1 MRSQHIAMTW
11 EHYEQLP
18 PHPGWKHEYWDG
30 VAHITPR
37 SRFAVVRIDVHPRAF
52 RSPLELRTVAAAD
65 EMSLTSAYVDA
76 FRDTVE
82 YCDWEEDAITRSADK
97 NVQGY
102 CAGRRGEPL
111 FACSFLARDPTPQ
124 DETEAV
130 VGAALLVRTEDE
142 HPMLDMLF
150 IRSRWQRRGVAT
162 ALLSR
167 CLEELHRRGEP
178 ILRSRYHLANDASQ
192 AWHCKFGF
200 TEEPDLSLAQLY
212 LRCAAQELHRRESVG
227 GLSDEERRQ
236 LLAEQERWEGRVKEL
251 EGIADEQGWEAV
263 SPTLRIR

>member
-1 MRSQHIAMTW
+1 MRSEHIAMSW
-11 EHYEQLP
+11 EQYEQLP

-37 SRFAVVRIDVHPRAF
+37 SRFAVVRIDVHPRSF
-52 RSPLELRTVAAAD
+52 RSPLELSAVAAAD
-65 EMSLTSAYVDA
+65 ETSLTSAYLDA

-82 YCDWEEDAITRSADK
+82 YCDWEEDAIARSAGK

-111 FACSFLARDPTPQ
+111 FAGSFLARDPTPQ
-124 DETEAV
+124 DDTEAV
-130 VGAALLVRTEDE
+130 VGAALLIRTEDE
-142 HPMLDMLF
+142 RPMLDMLF
-150 IRSRWQRRGVAT
+150 MRPRWQRRGLAT

-167 CLEELHRRGEP
+167 CLEELHRREEP
-178 ILRSRYHLANDASQ
+178 ILRSRHHLANEASQ
-192 AWHCKFGF
+192 AWHREFGF
-200 TEEPDLSLAQLY
+200 TGEPDLSLAQLY
-212 LRCAAQELHRRESVG
+212 LRCAVQELSRRESAG
-227 GLSDEERRQ
+227 GFSDEERRR